1 MSWQDEALCAEVD
14 GDLFFPEKGE
24 RSVWAKK
31 LCAACPVSVPCL
43 EMAMVEEI
51 EFGVWGGLTAN
62 QRTQL
67 RRASA

>member
-1 MSWQDEALCAEVD
+1 
-14 GDLFFPEKGE
+14 
-24 RSVWAKK
+24 